1 MVMNRPLVF
10 IVMSVTYVI
19 SFIIHMTAT
28 MLFTPEGA
36 LFRIATDGTETLA
49 GPERAQLWFEILSVW
64 VPIIA
69 AVGVTVWA
77 LVTEYRRQT
86 TTDARRVRR
95 V

>member
-10 IVMSVTYVI
+10 IVLSVTYII

-28 MLFTPEGA
+28 MLFTPDGA
-36 LFRIATDGTETLA
+36 LFAMATDGTEILS
-49 GPERAQLWFEILSVW
+49 GPERAQLWFEILAIW
-64 VPIIA
+64 VPVIA
-69 AVGVTVWA
+69 VVGVTAWA

-86 TTDARRVRR
+86 ATDARRVRR